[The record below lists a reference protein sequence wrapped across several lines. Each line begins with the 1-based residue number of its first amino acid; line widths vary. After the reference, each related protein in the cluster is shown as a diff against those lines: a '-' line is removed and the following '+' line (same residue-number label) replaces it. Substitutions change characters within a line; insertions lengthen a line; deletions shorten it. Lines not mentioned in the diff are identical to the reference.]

1 MKRTVGTWMIIAIA
15 AAGTAG
21 CFHDD
26 TTKHPAAEQD
36 KPAKFSISYTTTSS
50 SGYFSRIGDLSREK
64 WVLKLGELTHTS
76 LEVKVI
82 EESKLP
88 VMFAGSSIPDV
99 VGSNG
104 TPTSTI
110 MSGSVEA
117 GVFMP
122 IDDLLKQY
130 APNLLK
136 NVPKDAWEAVSYNGK
151 TYGIPTYLTNP
162 SRRATF
168 IRSDLLEK
176 AGLKPP
182 QTVEEFLDVLRAF
195 KKMGVEHPYL
205 MRENLKYADIILGA
219 YDVLPY
225 RDQFEVVNGQVVPK
239 FFDVGHMEKALE
251 TYKTML
257 DEGLIAKDFA
267 TISSADF
274 ISYIRSGKAGI
285 WSSNA
290 IGLVDFRT
298 SIKQAVPSARVDI
311 IPSPKGPEGTGGY
324 FHYTP
329 VISAFYIN
337 KNVKPETAARIIQ
350 FFDWMQT
357 PEAERFF
364 TFGIE
369 GDTYTIVN
377 GRIQYQFPQTK
388 EAIEEEGWRSGTL
401 WGAHDAVANR
411 MRLQLDQNGRDTLFA
426 LDHIVK
432 HEGLPGIGF
441 NPDLISFAK
450 YQDLAPI
457 TQDGAPR
464 LIMDHIIKMIYGK
477 EPITDWPK
485 VIQEYRQK
493 GGEEIIKE
501 ATERYNRREG
511 IVNLYKTRL

>member
-1 MKRTVGTWMIIAIA
+1 MKRTVGTFLTIAL
-15 AAGTAG
+15 TTVSTVG
-21 CFHDD
+21 CFNDD
-26 TTKHPAAEQD
+26 KAPQLPAAKGNE
-36 KPAKFSISYTTTSS
+36 PAKFSISYSTTSS
-50 SGYFSRIGDLSREK
+50 SGYYSRIGDLSREK

-76 LEVKVI
+76 LDVKVI

-136 NVPKDAWEAVSYNGK
+136 NVPRDAWEAVSYNGK
-151 TYGIPTYLTNP
+151 TYGVPNYLTVP

-168 IRSDLLEK
+168 VRTDLLEK

-195 KKMGVEHPYL
+195 KRMGIEHPYL
-205 MRENLKYADIILGA
+205 MRENLKYADLILGA

-239 FFDVGHMEKALE
+239 FFDVEHMEKALE

-274 ISYIRSGKAGI
+274 LSLIRSGKAGI

-298 SIKQAVPSARVDI
+298 SIKQAAPTAKVDI

-324 FHYTP
+324 FYYTP

-337 KNVKPETAARIIQ
+337 KNVRTETAARIIQ

-357 PEAERFF
+357 PEAEKFF

-369 GDTYTIVN
+369 GDTYTVEN
-377 GRIQYQFPQTK
+377 GRINYKLPQTK

-401 WGAHDAVANR
+401 WGAHDATANR
-411 MRLQLDQNGRDTLFA
+411 LRLKLDQNGRDTLNA
-426 LDHIVK
+426 LDHIVMK
-432 HEGLPGIGF
+432 EGLPGIGF
-441 NPDLISFAK
+441 NPDLVSFAK
-450 YQDLAPI
+450 YQDLAPV
-457 TQDGAPR
+457 TQDGAPK
-464 LIMDHIIKMIYGK
+464 LIMDHMIKMIYGK
-477 EPITDWPK
+477 EPISDWPK
-485 VIQEYRQK
+485 VIEEYRQK
-493 GGEEIIKE
+493 GGDEIIKE
-501 ATERYNRREG
+501 ATERYNRQEG
-511 IVNLYKTRL
+511 IVNLYKP